1 MVFWF
6 LGKTNDSH
14 NLKEKQ
20 LAKESCTKDPDD
32 NKLKGIQKKK
42 NRFLWFPTM
51 NLGNQAE
58 YSDSKTEPIILE
70 KGHD

>member
-20 LAKESCTKDPDD
+20 LAKESWTKDPDD
-32 NKLKGIQKKK
+32 NKLKGFQKKEEK
-42 NRFLWFPTM
+42 KIVSYGFLLWISVTKQNIQIQEL
-51 NLGNQAE
+51 NL
-58 YSDSKTEPIILE
+58 
-70 KGHD
+70 

>member
-20 LAKESCTKDPDD
+20 LAKESCIKDPDD

-42 NRFLWFPTM
+42 KIVSYGFLLWISVTKQNIQIQKLNP
-51 NLGNQAE
+51 
-58 YSDSKTEPIILE
+58 
-70 KGHD
+70 

>member
-20 LAKESCTKDPDD
+20 LAKESCIKDPDD
-32 NKLKGIQKKK
+32 NKLKGFQKKEK
-42 NRFLWFPTM
+42 KKSFLM
-51 NLGNQAE
+51 VSYYE
-58 YSDSKTEPIILE
+58 SR
-70 KGHD
+70 

>member
-42 NRFLWFPTM
+42 SFLM
-51 NLGNQAE
+51 VSYYE
-58 YSDSKTEPIILE
+58 SR
-70 KGHD
+70 

>member
-32 NKLKGIQKKK
+32 NKLKGFQKKEK
-42 NRFLWFPTM
+42 KKSFLM
-51 NLGNQAE
+51 VSYYE
-58 YSDSKTEPIILE
+58 SR
-70 KGHD
+70 